1 MSTPKYLNPRSRPA
15 TRAADLTRRM
25 TLEEKVSQVVHD
37 AAAIP
42 PLGVPAYNWWNE
54 GLHGVGR
61 AGVATVFPQAIGL
74 AATWNTELMHRVAVA
89 ISDEARAKH
98 HEEVRRRGHSGWY
111 TGLTYWS
118 PNINILRD
126 PRWGR
131 GQETYGEDPYLT
143 ARMGVAFVRGLQG
156 DHPRYLKLVA
166 TPKHFAV
173 HSGPEALRH
182 GFDARVSLRDLHETY
197 LPAFRACIMEAKAA
211 SIMPAYNRTNGE
223 ACAASRTLLGDILR
237 GAWGFKGYVVSDCG
251 AIDDIYRHHGLAAS
265 REEASALAMRAGCD
279 LNCGNTFCSLSGAV
293 LMGLI
298 GEDELDMAVRRLM
311 EARVRLGMFDP
322 PETVPYAQI
331 PFSVNDCEEHRQL
344 ARRAAQESIVLLK
357 NRGILPLGSGV
368 RRIAVIG
375 PNADDVE
382 TLLGNYNGEPS
393 RAVTY
398 LEGLRARLG
407 KQAEVTHA
415 AGCDLTGPRASS
427 YAEAERLARNAD
439 VAVLVLGLS
448 PRLEGEEGEA
458 NLIDKGGDRK
468 DIGLPDSQE
477 GLLRAVLNTGVP
489 TVVILLSGSALAANT
504 AAGDADALLAAWYG
518 GEEAGS
524 AMADVLFGDV
534 SPAGRLP
541 VTFYRSLDQLPP
553 FEDYAMAGRTYR
565 FFDGEPLYP
574 FGYGLS
580 YSTFAYSGLRISRRK
595 IGAGKPLT
603 VQVTVTNTGARDA
616 DEVVQLYLCRWGA
629 PVPVPLRQLAGF
641 QRISIGAGRSET
653 VRFRV
658 DPRQMAWY
666 DDDGVP
672 VVGAGRLGIA
682 VGGAQPD
689 ASWGSR
695 TGPDA
700 PAGNDI
706 VTTAFEI
713 AGPEVSL
720 AV

>member
-1 MSTPKYLNPRSRPA
+1 MSAPKYLNPKSRPA
-15 TRAADLTRRM
+15 TRARDLTRRM

-37 AAAIP
+37 AAPIP
-42 PLGVPAYNWWNE
+42 RLGVPAYNWWNE

-74 AATWNTELMHRVAVA
+74 AATWNADLMHRVAVA

-98 HEEVRRRGHSGWY
+98 HEELRQRGHSGWY

-118 PNINILRD
+118 PNTNIFRD

-143 ARMGVAFVRGLQG
+143 SRMGVAFVRGLQG
-156 DHPRYLKLVA
+156 DDPRHLKLVA

-197 LPAFRACIMEAKAA
+197 LPAFRACIVEAKAA

-223 ACAASRTLLGDILR
+223 ACAASPKLLGEILR

-251 AIDDIYRHHGLAAS
+251 AIDDIYRHHGLAGS

-279 LNCGNTFCSLSGAV
+279 LNCGDTFCGLSGAV

-298 GEDELDMAVRRLM
+298 GEDELDRSLQRLF
-311 EARVRLGMFDP
+311 EARFRLGMFDP

-331 PFSVNDCEEHRQL
+331 PFSVNDCEEHRLL

-357 NRGILPLGSGV
+357 NRGILPLGGGV

-393 RAVTY
+393 SAVTY
-398 LEGLRARLG
+398 LEGIRARSG
-407 KQAEVTHA
+407 GRIDVAFA
-415 AGCDLTGPRASS
+415 PGCDLTGPRAPS
-427 YAEAERLARNAD
+427 YSEAERLARSAD
-439 VAVLVLGLS
+439 VTVLVLGLS

-458 NLIDKGGDRK
+458 NLIDKGGDRR
-468 DIGLPDSQE
+468 DIGLPESQE
-477 GLLRAVLNTGVP
+477 GLLRAVLDTGAP
-489 TVVILLSGSALAANT
+489 TVVVLLGGSALAANT
-504 AAGDADALLAAWYG
+504 AAKHADAVLMAWYG

-541 VTFYRSLDQLPP
+541 VTFYWSLDQVPP
-553 FEDYAMAGRTYR
+553 FEDYSMAGRTYR
-565 FFDGEPLYP
+565 FFDGKPLYP
-574 FGYGLS
+574 FGFGLS
-580 YSTFAYSGLRISRRK
+580 YSSFAYSRLKTNKRTIRPGERLS
-595 IGAGKPLT
+595 
-603 VQVTVTNTGARDA
+603 VEVTVTNTGQRDA
-616 DEVVQLYLCRWGA
+616 DEVVQLYVCRTGA

-641 QRISIGAGRSET
+641 RRVAIGAGRSET
-653 VRFRV
+653 VRFV
-658 DPRQMAWY
+658 IEPRQMAWY
-666 DDDGVP
+666 SDDGMP
-672 VVGAGRLGIA
+672 VVGPGTLGIA
-682 VGGAQPD
+682 VGGAQP
-689 ASWGSR
+689 APSWGSR
-695 TGPDA
+695 D
-700 PAGNDI
+700 PASSCGAGI
-706 VTTAFEI
+706 VATTVEVS
-713 AGPEVSL
+713 GPEATLPV
-720 AV
+720 

>member
-1 MSTPKYLNPRSRPA
+1 MSTPKYLNPQSRPA
-15 TRAADLTRRM
+15 ARARDLTRRM

-37 AAAIP
+37 AAP
-42 PLGVPAYNWWNE
+42 VQRLGLPAYNWWNE

-61 AGVATVFPQAIGL
+61 AGIATVFPQAIGL
-74 AATWNTELMHRVAVA
+74 AATWNVDLMHRVAVA

-118 PNINILRD
+118 PNINIFRD

-143 ARMGVAFVRGLQG
+143 SRMGVAFVRGLQG
-156 DHPRYLKLVA
+156 DDPRYLKLVA

-182 GFDARVSLRDLHETY
+182 GFDARVTLRDLHETY

-223 ACAASRTLLGDILR
+223 ACAASPTLLGDILR
-237 GAWGFKGYVVSDCG
+237 SAWGFKGYVVSDCG
-251 AIDDIYRHHGLAAS
+251 AIDDIFRHHGLAAS

-279 LNCGNTFCSLSGAV
+279 LNCGDTFCGLSGGV

-298 GEDELDMAVRRLM
+298 GEDEIDRSVQRLF
-311 EARVRLGMFDP
+311 EARFRLGMFDP
-322 PETVPYAQI
+322 PEMVPYAQI
-331 PFSVNDCEEHRQL
+331 PYSVNDCGEHRLL
-344 ARRAAQESIVLLK
+344 ARQAARESIVLLK
-357 NRGILPLGSGV
+357 NRGLLPLGRGV

-375 PNADDVE
+375 PNADDIE

-393 RAVTY
+393 SAVTY
-398 LEGLRARLG
+398 VEGIRARAG
-407 KQAEVTHA
+407 NGVEVSFVP
-415 AGCDLTGPRASS
+415 GCDLIGPRASS
-427 YAEAERLARNAD
+427 YSEAERLARAAD

-468 DIGLPDSQE
+468 DIGLPESQE
-477 GLLRAVLNTGVP
+477 GLLRAVLDTGTP
-489 TVVILLSGSALAANT
+489 TAVILLSGSAVAANT
-504 AAGDADALLAAWYG
+504 AAEHADAVLAAWYG

-541 VTFYRSLDQLPP
+541 VTFYRSLDQVPS

-565 FFDGEPLYP
+565 FFEGKPLYP

-580 YSTFAYSGLRISRRK
+580 STSFAYSDLRTSRRTLRP
-595 IGAGKPLT
+595 GQRLT
-603 VQVTVTNTGARDA
+603 VSVTVTNTGTREA
-616 DEVVQLYLCRWGA
+616 DEVAQLYLCRPGA

-641 QRISIGAGRSET
+641 RRITIGAGRSET
-653 VRFRV
+653 VRFV
-658 DPRQMAWY
+658 IEPRQMAWY

-672 VVGAGRLGIA
+672 VVGAGTLEIA
-682 VGGAQPD
+682 VGGASSGP
-689 ASWGSR
+689 GMV
-695 TGPDA
+695 TGQ
-700 PAGNDI
+700 
-706 VTTAFEI
+706 VEI
-713 AGPEVSL
+713 TGPEVRL
-720 AV
+720 PI

>member
-1 MSTPKYLNPRSRPA
+1 MPTAKHANPRLTPA
-15 TRAADLTRRM
+15 ARAADLTGRM

-42 PLGVPAYNWWNE
+42 RLGVPAYNWWNE
-54 GLHGVGR
+54 CLHGVGR
-61 AGVATVFPQAIGL
+61 AGIATVFPQAIGL
-74 AATWNTELMHRVAVA
+74 AATFHTDLMHRVAVA

-111 TGLTYWS
+111 TGLTFWS
-118 PNINILRD
+118 PNINIFRD

-156 DHPRYLKLVA
+156 DDPRYLKLVA

-182 GFDARVSLRDLHETY
+182 GFDAHVSLRDLHETY

-251 AIDDIYRHHGLAAS
+251 AIDDIYRHHGLASS
-265 REEASALAMRAGCD
+265 REEAAALSMRAGCD
-279 LNCGNTFCSLSGAV
+279 LNCGDTFCGLSGAV

-298 GEDELDMAVRRLM
+298 SEDELNRAVMRLF
-311 EARVRLGMFDP
+311 EARYRLGMFDP
-322 PETVPYAQI
+322 PEMVPYAQI
-331 PFSVNDCEEHRQL
+331 PFSVNDCEEHRKL
-344 ARRAAQESIVLLK
+344 ARRAAQEAIVLLK
-357 NRGILPLGSGV
+357 NRGILPFGDGI

-393 RAVTY
+393 HAVTPFA
-398 LEGLRARLG
+398 GIRARAG
-407 KQAEVTHA
+407 GQRDVRHVP
-415 AGCDLTGPRASS
+415 GCDLTGPRASD
-427 YAEAERLARNAD
+427 YGEAERAARSAD

-468 DIGLPDSQE
+468 DIGLPESQE
-477 GLLRAVLNTGVP
+477 GLLHAVLNTGTP
-489 TVVILLSGSALAANT
+489 TVVVLQSGSAVAACT
-504 AAGDADALLAAWYG
+504 AAEHADAVLAAWYG
-518 GEEAGS
+518 GEEVGS
-524 AMADVLFGDV
+524 ALADVLFGDV

-565 FFDGEPLYP
+565 FFEGTPLYP

-580 YSTFAYSGLRISRRK
+580 YSSFAYSDLKVNRRT
-595 IGAGKPLT
+595 IQPGQSLT
-603 VQVTVTNTGARDA
+603 VEATVTNTGSCDA
-616 DEVVQLYLCRWGA
+616 DEVVQLYLCRRGA
-629 PVPVPLRQLAGF
+629 PVPVPLRQLGGF
-641 QRISIGAGRSET
+641 QRITIGAGKSGT
-653 VRFRV
+653 VRFSV
-658 DPRQMAWY
+658 SPRQMAWY

-672 VVGAGRLGIA
+672 VVGAGRMGIA
-682 VGGAQPD
+682 VGGMQPD
-689 ASWGSR
+689 ASWGSH
-695 TGPDA
+695 
-700 PAGNDI
+700 AGAGD
-706 VTTAFEI
+706 
-713 AGPEVSL
+713 AGPGILTTDVELAGSAVSL
-720 AV
+720 PI